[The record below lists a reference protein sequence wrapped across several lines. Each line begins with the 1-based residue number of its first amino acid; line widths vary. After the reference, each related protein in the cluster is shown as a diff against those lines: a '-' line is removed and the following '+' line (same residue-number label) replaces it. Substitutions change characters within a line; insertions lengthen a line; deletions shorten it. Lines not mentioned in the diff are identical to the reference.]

1 MLVGAACH
9 DYDHP
14 GLNNPY
20 LINTRNEL
28 AIRYNDKSPL
38 ENHHVS
44 SAFFLMKDDSV
55 NIFANLQ
62 RDDFKKVRERLIGM
76 ILSTDMSVHFSDL
89 AKLKGRLVSNGNNFL
104 FNNIIHH
111 YYLYFIFLKYIEFN
125 IKDKDKTMC
134 MDILLH
140 AADVSNP
147 FKPYEI
153 YSLWAKRVLEEFWN
167 QVKNYFSI
175 QLIFI

>member
-20 LINTRNEL
+20 LINTRHEL

-44 SAFFLMKDDSV
+44 SIFFLMKDDSL
-55 NIFANLQ
+55 NILSNLAKE
-62 RDDFKKVRERLIGM
+62 DFKKTRERLISM

-89 AKLKGRLVSNGNNFL
+89 AKLKGRLVSNGNKL
-104 FNNIIHH
+104 
-111 YYLYFIFLKYIEFN
+111 
-125 IKDKDKTMC
+125 
-134 MDILLH
+134 
-140 AADVSNP
+140 
-147 FKPYEI
+147 
-153 YSLWAKRVLEEFWN
+153 
-167 QVKNYFSI
+167 NY
-175 QLIFI
+175 